1 MTEQLEMYLFGLP
14 AFLSYFTI
22 GGILLLI
29 YITLYNLITPIN
41 EWELV
46 KQNDPAAAIAL
57 SGSIIGFVLPLESAI
72 ENAQTNM
79 ECILWGLIALIVQLL
94 AFFVMRMFMPRL
106 AERIKDG
113 EISAGILLA
122 VISMSVGMINAAS
135 MTF

>member
-1 MTEQLEMYLFGLP
+1 MIEQLEMYLLGLP
-14 AFLSYFTI
+14 AFLSYFAI

-72 ENAQTNM
+72 ENAQTNI
-79 ECILWGLIALIVQLL
+79 ECILWGGLH
-94 AFFVMRMFMPRL
+94 
-106 AERIKDG
+106 
-113 EISAGILLA
+113 
-122 VISMSVGMINAAS
+122 
-135 MTF
+135 